1 MNNHNMNHY
10 NIYNHYNHKTYN
22 INNTNNT
29 LKGTWDNNNGK
40 TFSKFRNS
48 FTYNQRINESNR
60 IIQKY
65 PDRIPIIC
73 EKGLG
78 KDNPDIDKN
87 KYLVPL
93 DFTIGNFLVVV
104 RKKIKLQDYEALF
117 LMINGSIPST
127 TSTFRDIYHS
137 YKDSDGYLYITYTK
151 ENVFG

>member
-1 MNNHNMNHY
+1 MNNHNMNHN

-22 INNTNNT
+22 TNNTNNT
-29 LKGTWDNNNGK
+29 LKGTWDNNNVK

-60 IIQKY
+60 IITKY

-73 EKGLG
+73 EKSLG

-127 TSTFRDIYHS
+127 TSSFGDIYHK